1 MGLAIVFH
9 TSRGDVLTLQ
19 GSQARKRR
27 SFLAPSDAQIVGL
40 QFQGVQ
46 IYIYDVC
53 LLNLHIYIVML
64 VYVYSIY
71 ILIVILIYLY
81 LIYT

>member
-40 QFQGVQ
+40 QFQGVAFSMISEPFSRLFKAFQ
-46 IYIYDVC
+46 GFASAFGEDP
-53 LLNLHIYIVML
+53 ML
-64 VYVYSIY
+64 
-71 ILIVILIYLY
+71 
-81 LIYT
+81 